1 MALAAVMFISGL
13 TLSPMLITG
22 FSLIEQ
28 QAPAARV
35 TEGMAWLTSAISVGT
50 SAGSAAAG
58 KIIDA
63 GGARWGYAFAA
74 ACGTGAALACL
85 AGLTRLTTPS
95 AHPSPAGCAD
105 APP

>member
-1 MALAAVMFISGL
+1 MSV
-13 TLSPMLITG
+13 
-22 FSLIEQ
+22 
-28 QAPAARV
+28 PAARL

-58 KIIDA
+58 EVIDI

-74 ACGTGAALACL
+74 ACGAGAALACM
-85 AGLTRLTTPS
+85 AGLTRLTVPSPHPS
-95 AHPSPAGCAD
+95 AAACAD